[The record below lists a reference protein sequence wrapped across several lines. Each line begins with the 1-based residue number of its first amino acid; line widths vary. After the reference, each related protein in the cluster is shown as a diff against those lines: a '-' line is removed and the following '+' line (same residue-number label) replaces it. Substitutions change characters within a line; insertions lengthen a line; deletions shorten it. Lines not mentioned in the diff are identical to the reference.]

1 MTEQNFREVLDLMIE
16 LGILDPKRI
25 LEKDYVIS
33 QVDLFLAAKNN
44 IDKKIK
50 RENENK

>member
-1 MTEQNFREVLDLMIE
+1 MTEQTFKE
-16 LGILDPKRI
+16 LLESMVEMGILDPNRI
-25 LEKDYVIS
+25 QDKDYVIS
-33 QVDLFLAAKNN
+33 QVELFMELKDN

>member
-16 LGILDPKRI
+16 LGILDPSRI

-33 QVDLFLAAKNN
+33 QVELFMDVKDI
-44 IDKKIK
+44 IDKKLK
-50 RENENK
+50 LNNENK